1 MAIRADVRHPERV
14 ADGIPKW
21 GRVLIGTMLMAAFVM
36 IALALIT
43 RYAGGWG
50 VPYFSFRTERGSS
63 CTNNLTG
70 YTCQPVTLPDVKF
83 YGDVDLPDDTRVV
96 SSTYR
101 STHDY
106 KLDATMLV
114 PATSA
119 ATALAG
125 LHDSF
130 GACQP
135 RHLAPMSTVGL
146 TAVCVMANDDA
157 VTNDAETS
165 SRLFTVGTG
174 LRPNGTRTIVLSVK
188 SR

>member
-1 MAIRADVRHPERV
+1 V

-21 GRVLIGTMLMAAFVM
+21 ARIITGIMLMTAFVM
-36 IALALIT
+36 ISLAIIT

-50 VPYFSFRTERGSS
+50 VPYFSFQTERGSS

-70 YTCQPVTLPDVKF
+70 YTCHPVTLPDVTF
-83 YGDVDLPDDTRVV
+83 YGDVELPKDTRVV
-96 SSTYR
+96 SATYH

-106 KLDATMLV
+106 QLNASLLV
-114 PATSA
+114 PRASA
-119 ATALAG
+119 PAALAG
-125 LHDSF
+125 LHESF
-130 GACQP
+130 GGCQP
-135 RHLAPMSTVGL
+135 EHLAPMSTRGL

-174 LRPNGTRTIVLSVK
+174 LRSDGSRTIVLSVK

>member
-1 MAIRADVRHPERV
+1 M

-21 GRVLIGTMLMAAFVM
+21 ARVLTGTMLMAAFVM

-50 VPYFSFRTERGSS
+50 VPYFSFTTERGSA
-63 CTNNLTG
+63 CKNDLTG
-70 YTCQPVTLPDVKF
+70 YTCHPVTLPDVKF
-83 YGDVDLPDDTRVV
+83 YGDVELPNDTRVV
-96 SSTYR
+96 NSTYR

-106 KLDATMLV
+106 KLDASMLV
-114 PATSA
+114 PAGSA
-119 ATALAG
+119 AAALAG

-130 GACQP
+130 GSCQP
-135 RHLAPMSTVGL
+135 RHLAPMPTAGL

-157 VTNDAETS
+157 ITNDAETS

-174 LRPNGTRTIVLSVK
+174 LRANGTRTIVLSVK